1 MVLNL
6 VSIYVLVNADESRTF
21 LKQQMFNHRKN
32 SPGSIIGGDIN
43 CVEHPIFDVVK
54 TNGGTY
60 QNQHAGLIKLVVRK
74 KQASNIF
81 SKLHGDRASRAY
93 TL

>member
-54 TNGGTY
+54 TN
-60 QNQHAGLIKLVVRK
+60 
-74 KQASNIF
+74 
-81 SKLHGDRASRAY
+81 
-93 TL
+93 